1 MTALIAGFGAGF
13 MVSMQLGPLSLFL
26 IRSTLRGTLAIGL
39 AIGAGIAIV
48 DALYATAGAA
58 GAASALSI
66 DSVRTVFGLVGA
78 AVLIALGARTLW
90 SAFRVRLGGET
101 DAEVASP
108 GHAFATS
115 LAATASNPLTIASW
129 AAVFAAASTAGI
141 AESTDSAVAFVAGV
155 GLGSMAWVTALAL
168 GVSAARARVGPR
180 LLKTLDA
187 AAGTAIVAF
196 GGLLAWRTL
205 REGS

>member
-1 MTALIAGFGAGF
+1 MTALLAGFGAGF
-13 MVSMQLGPLSLFL
+13 LVSMQLGPLSLFL

-48 DALYATAGAA
+48 DALYAAAGAA
-58 GAASALSI
+58 GASPVLSI
-66 DSVRTVFGLVGA
+66 DSVRTVFGIVGA
-78 AVLIALGARTLW
+78 AVLIALGTRTVW
-90 SAFRVRLGGET
+90 SAFRVRLGGEA
-101 DAEVASP
+101 DSEIASP
-108 GHAFATS
+108 RRAFATS

-141 AESTDSAVAFVAGV
+141 AVSTGSAVLFVAGV
-155 GLGSMAWVTALAL
+155 GVGSMAWVTVLAV
-168 GVSAARARVGPR
+168 GVASARQRVGPR

-187 AAGTAIVAF
+187 GAGTAIVGF

-205 REGS
+205 HDGS